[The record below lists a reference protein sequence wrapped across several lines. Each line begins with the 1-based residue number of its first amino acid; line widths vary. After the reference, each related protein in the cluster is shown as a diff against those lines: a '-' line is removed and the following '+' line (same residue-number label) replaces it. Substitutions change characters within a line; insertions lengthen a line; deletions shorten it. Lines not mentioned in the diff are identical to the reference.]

1 MNFKLSEKFLL
12 TQLLSCVLAFCV
24 SQYSFGQIT
33 TIKAG
38 AICTVIDGDGG
49 YGIIKILVM
58 DKKMVHVKVYK
69 NKYKKRPTRINVQ
82 SLSVGSMYDD
92 DDFGFG
98 HLPLNRKEFES
109 WKPLQISFQ
118 KITKDEM
125 EGYELWKE
133 NH

>member
-1 MNFKLSEKFLL
+1 MLAI
-12 TQLLSCVLAFCV
+12 CVF
-24 SQYSFGQIT
+24 QYSFGQIT

-38 AICTVIDGDGG
+38 SICTVRDGDGG

-82 SLSVGSMYDD
+82 SLSVGSMYDK

-98 HLPLNRKEFES
+98 HLPLKRKEFES
-109 WKPLQISFQ
+109 WKPIQISFQ
-118 KITKDEM
+118 KVLKEEL
-125 EGYELWKE
+125 EGYKIWREF
-133 NH
+133 H